1 MPVAVHWTAI
11 SGHPRPCNVYAQ
23 GLLVHCVV
31 HGAVNGPG
39 PWYGLMHLHPHT
51 TRSAADATPDEAYA
65 RQRPSWRDLGVR

>member
-11 SGHPRPCNVYAQ
+11 SRHPRPCNVYAQ

-39 PWYGLMHLHPHT
+39 PWYGLMHLGSGFA
-51 TRSAADATPDEAYA
+51 RVRVAD
-65 RQRPSWRDLGVR
+65 RVRVTKSNGRYG